1 MKEKISAYLFS
12 LLPNSPTK
20 KRLYEN
26 FISLSLLRGIT
37 YLFPLF
43 TLPYLVRV
51 LGPEKYGLVAFAQAF
66 ANYFNILTD
75 YGFNMSATREISIER
90 EDKNKVSQIFSSV
103 LSIKFLLFILSL
115 IIFTTI
121 VFFIPRFAADK
132 AVYFFSFLLVLG
144 NTLFPIWFFQGMEK
158 MKYITFISTLAKVFF
173 LVCVFVFIKRPDQYA
188 LVPLFGSLGSLISG
202 LVALILVFRSF
213 KIRFIIPSLKEM
225 KTQLINGWHFFTASF
240 FTTIYTSSNTFF
252 IGLVTGNNEL
262 VGYFAGAEKIVAAFR
277 GLLSPISQT
286 VYPYFSKLFYESKEK
301 SLEILKKMGLII
313 GSFSL
318 AISIIMF
325 VLAPFISRII
335 LGEEFSASTPLI
347 RIMSFVPFII
357 SLSNIFAIQGLLGLG
372 KSKTVSKIIVFA
384 SIVHLPVFV
393 LLTLFF
399 SIRGAATAI
408 VITESLVTGLSI
420 YNFNKICNTKKR
432 LFSL

>member
-1 MKEKISAYLFS
+1 MKEKISAYFLS

-66 ANYFNILTD
+66 ANYFNIFTD
-75 YGFNMSATREISIER
+75 YGFNMSATRKISIER

-115 IIFTTI
+115 IIFSAV
-121 VFFIPRFAADK
+121 VFLVPRFAADK

-144 NTLFPIWFFQGMEK
+144 NTLFPIWLFQGMEK

-173 LVCVFVFIKRPDQYA
+173 LICVFAFIKRPDQYA

-202 LVALILVFRSF
+202 FVALALAFKSF
-213 KIRFIIPSLKEM
+213 KIKFIFPSPKAI
-225 KTQLINGWHFFTASF
+225 KKQLINGWHFFISSLSITV
-240 FTTIYTSSNTFF
+240 YTNSNVFF
-252 IGLVTGNNEL
+252 IGLITGNNEL

-277 GLLSPISQT
+277 GLISPISQT
-286 VYPYFSKLFYESKEK
+286 VYPYFSKLFTESKEK
-301 SLEILKKMGLII
+301 SLRMLKKLGIII
-313 GSFSL
+313 GIFFFGISL
-318 AISIIMF
+318 AILIF
-325 VLAPFISRII
+325 APFISRII
-335 LGEEFSASTPLI
+335 LGEKFSASIPLI
-347 RIMSFVPFII
+347 RIMSPLPFII
-357 SLSNIFAIQGLLGLG
+357 AMSNIFAIQGLFAFG
-372 KSKTVSKIIVFA
+372 KSKSA
-384 SIVHLPVFV
+384 SMVVVTAAIFHLFSFNA
-393 LLTLFF
+393 LTTIF
-399 SIRGAATAI
+399 SIKGSAVSVVLTEI
-408 VITESLVTGLSI
+408 LITILSVFSFRRA
-420 YNFNKICNTKKR
+420 YNG
-432 LFSL
+432 

>member
-103 LSIKFLLFILSL
+103 LSIKFLLFIFSL

-173 LVCVFVFIKRPDQYA
+173 LICVFVFIKRPDQYA

-202 LVALILVFRSF
+202 LVALVLVFKSF
-213 KIRFIIPSLKEM
+213 KIKFIIPSLKEM
-225 KTQLINGWHFFTASF
+225 KTQLINGWYFFVSSF
-240 FTTIYTSSNTFF
+240 FINLYTNNTNAFLL
-252 IGLVTGNNEL
+252 GLLTNNEM
-262 VGYFAGAEKIVAAFR
+262 VGYFSGAEKIIRAFTGFITPVSQAVYPHLSR
-277 GLLSPISQT
+277 LFIQGKEASLRFIRKLEFLLGGVFLSVSLFLFLFASPI
-286 VYPYFSKLFYESKEK
+286 VK
-301 SLEILKKMGLII
+301 ILLGEEYLP
-313 GSFSL
+313 S
-318 AISIIMF
+318 ISII
-325 VLAPFISRII
+325 
-335 LGEEFSASTPLI
+335 
-347 RIMSFVPFII
+347 RIMAVLPFLITM
-357 SLSNIFAIQGLLGLG
+357 SNIFGIQGLFAFGI
-372 KSKTVSKIIVFA
+372 SKKASKIFISA
-384 SIVHLPVFV
+384 SLFHIPMFI
-393 LLTLFF
+393 LLTKLF
-399 SIRGAATAI
+399 SINGSALA
-408 VITESLVTGLSI
+408 VVLTESLVTGLCFL
-420 YNFNKICNTKKR
+420 YFKNFLRKE
-432 LFSL
+432 

>member
-1 MKEKISAYLFS
+1 MKEKIFAYLFS

-51 LGPEKYGLVAFAQAF
+51 LGPEKYGLVAFAQSF

-90 EDKNKVSQIFSSV
+90 ENKNKVSQIFSSV
-103 LSIKFLLFILSL
+103 LSIKFLLFIFSL

-202 LVALILVFRSF
+202 LVALVLVFRSF
-213 KIRFIIPSLKEM
+213 KIKFKVPSLKEM

-286 VYPYFSKLFYESKEK
+286 VYPYFSKLFTESREK
-301 SLEILKKMGLII
+301 GLRMLRKLGII
-313 GSFSL
+313 IDVFSL
-318 AISIIMF
+318 GLSSAILIF
-325 VLAPFISRII
+325 APFIGRII
-335 LGEEFSASTPLI
+335 LGEKFSASIPLI
-347 RIMSFVPFII
+347 RIMSPLPFIVAI
-357 SLSNIFAIQGLLGLG
+357 SNIFATQGLFAFG
-372 KSKTVSKIIVFA
+372 KSKNA
-384 SIVHLPVFV
+384 SRVIATAALFHLFTFNT
-393 LLTLFF
+393 LTALF
-399 SIRGAATAI
+399 SIKGSA
-408 VITESLVTGLSI
+408 VSVVLTEILIAVLSI
-420 YNFNKICNTKKR
+420 
-432 LFSL
+432 FSFRKAYKE